1 MSKLALYQKYRSS
14 TFSEVVGQEYI
25 VQSIKN
31 AVLNNKVGHAYLFC
45 GPRGTGKTTMA
56 RLLAKAVNC
65 EHPEEAPCEH
75 CSNCEAANNQTHP
88 DIIEIN
94 AANETHVE
102 DVRDLIDRSQ
112 LAPMQGHHKVYIIDE
127 VHQLSGAA
135 ASALLKTLE
144 EPPENVIFILAT
156 TDPQKLLS
164 TIISRCQRF
173 DFTKLQKNQIKEHL
187 LEIAKKEDI
196 YLDEEAADN
205 IAVLC
210 DGGMRDALS
219 IMDQCASYTSDHIT
233 AEDVD
238 RIYGLTTVAEKV
250 SLIQSINT
258 MNLEDIL
265 NKTKKYEQ
273 QGIDFQKFVDGM
285 VDILKD
291 VVIYHSTR
299 KSNLL
304 KVLDEDVAKSLS
316 ESINQQTCM
325 HMIDKLFN
333 SKEKFR
339 FTTSAASC
347 FEVICLEVAIPTE
360 TQPIQVNTKP
370 IQKPETTYVVPS
382 VEIKEDIKKPEEN
395 KTENITK
402 PVIKEVKTNELT
414 TDEIISLL
422 VQCNKQSKAED
433 DVKLN
438 KINTLFDM
446 ESKKYTSLLE
456 ETKVGASGKDC
467 LILISDSKVL
477 ANRMNE
483 ETMNRNLYQFIK
495 EQLQID
501 KMMYVTTSE
510 NFKNATVQYVELMKA
525 NNLPEPMKI
534 VRHQIEKEKEITL
547 EERAKDIFNPDIL
560 EIEE

>member
-250 SLIQSINT
+250 SLIQSIDT

-456 ETKVGASGKDC
+456 ETKVGASGKNC

>member
-187 LEIAKKEDI
+187 LEIAEKEDI

-339 FTTSAASC
+339 FTTLAASC

>member
-534 VRHQIEKEKEITL
+534 IRYQIEKEKEITL

>member
-250 SLIQSINT
+250 SLIQSIDT

>member
-510 NFKNATVQYVELMKA
+510 NFKNATVQYVELMKT

>member
-250 SLIQSINT
+250 SLIQSIDT

-456 ETKVGASGKDC
+456 ETKVGTSGKDC